1 MLAAKRYLLASESR
15 MLIQSSYQPVCVSNV
30 ELIAS
35 AVSTTTSVVSEDMP
49 KYEELRDRYDSTD

>member
-1 MLAAKRYLLASESR
+1 VS
-15 MLIQSSYQPVCVSNV
+15 VSNV